1 MKSLRLAGVIAA
13 LVFAGGVATMAGDRD
28 PLDVEVGND
37 IEMFR
42 TTNPGLRQL
51 FDSAYGYAVFPAV
64 SEGAAGVGVAEGRGE
79 VYEKGVVVGTAK
91 LTQVTVGP
99 QLGGQKYAEIIL
111 FESPRALSEFK
122 EGKTAFSAD
131 ASVVDTTAS
140 AAAQSRYQHGVIVCT
155 MDRTGLMFQ
164 ASIGGQHFSFR
175 SVVPDTGNH
184 ESPDNAPPPS
194 ATPPQQTTPSPSTS
208 PAPTKN

>member
-1 MKSLRLAGVIAA
+1 MKSLRFAGIIAA
-13 LVFAGGVATMAGDRD
+13 LVFAGGIATMAADTD
-28 PLDVEVGND
+28 PLDAEVGNE

-42 TTNPGLRQL
+42 TINTGLRRL

-79 VYEKGVVVGTAK
+79 VYEKGIVVGTAK

-99 QLGGQKYAEIIL
+99 QLGGQKYAEIIF

-122 EGKTAFSAD
+122 EGKTAFSAG

-140 AAAQSRYQHGVIVCT
+140 AAAQSRHRHGVIVCI
-155 MDRTGLMFQ
+155 MDRAGLMFQ
-164 ASIGGQHFSFR
+164 ASIGGQRFSFR
-175 SVVPDTGNH
+175 SLPTINH
-184 ESPDNAPPPS
+184 ESPNNVHPASAAPPRQH
-194 ATPPQQTTPSPSTS
+194 APSP
-208 PAPTKN
+208 